1 MSALSSCL
9 GLMEKEEEPE
19 LFGDSELLSL
29 RCEILR
35 FNGLTAMLRSLT
47 ARRGLSERSSGWFWS
62 MLDSGED
69 CVDCGLSCSVRG
81 SDLTDFSPT
90 ESH

>member
-29 RCEILR
+29 RCEIFR
-35 FNGLTAMLRSLT
+35 FNGVTARLRSLT

-62 MLDSGED
+62 ILWTDG
-69 CVDCGLSCSVRG
+69 
-81 SDLTDFSPT
+81 LTDSPVT
-90 ESH
+90 VLLSQRFGLD